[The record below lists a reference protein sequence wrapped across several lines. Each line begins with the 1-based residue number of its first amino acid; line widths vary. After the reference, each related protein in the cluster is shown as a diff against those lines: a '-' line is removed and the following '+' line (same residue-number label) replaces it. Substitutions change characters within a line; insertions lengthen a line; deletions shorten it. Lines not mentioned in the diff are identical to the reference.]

1 MFPLLPYVE
10 APTDVIWWS
19 LFRIY
24 TFLGFAAGTVVTGF
38 MIYWIVKYRHK
49 NVKEAP
55 KFHEESGWGNWKSVI
70 MTLLIT
76 GALLG
81 FVEYQT
87 FASVNLINP
96 PTSGDAPLTI
106 NVTGQQFVWIFTYPN
121 GHTAFDNLTVPVNSI
136 VILNITS
143 DDVDHSFSI
152 PTLSVAKDAIPGEYN
167 FLWFNATNVGNVV
180 DGIRCKELCGIG
192 HATMIG
198 NLTVVSQAKYDSW
211 YSSLGGGSGSNS
223 STASV
228 SSNGVTDTVI
238 LPSGIGD
245 NQQLNFS
252 PPTLTVAAGTTIT
265 FSDQDASAVHNIDFT
280 SVPSGSTVTQGTT
293 SPNLKN
299 TNSYTVTLTTP
310 GTYTYVCDYHN
321 WMKGTITVT
330 G

>member
-1 MFPLLPYVE
+1 MFPLPLDVE

-19 LFRIY
+19 LFRTY
-24 TFLGFAAGTVVTGF
+24 MFLGFAAGTIVTGY

-55 KFHEESGWGNWKSVI
+55 KFHEESGWGNWKSVL

-76 GALLG
+76 GGALG

-96 PTSGDAPLTI
+96 PTGVDPPLTI

-136 VILNITS
+136 IILNMTS

-152 PTLSVAKDAIPGEYN
+152 PSLSVAKDAIPGEHN
-167 FLWFNATNVGNVV
+167 FLWFNATSVGKVV
-180 DGIRCKELCGIG
+180 DGIRCKELCGVG
-192 HATMIG
+192 HAGMIG
-198 NLTVVSQAKYDSW
+198 NLTVVSQASYNKW

-223 STASV
+223 SSASV
-228 SSNGVTDTVI
+228 STNGQTDTVN
-238 LPSGIGD
+238 LPSGVGE
-245 NQQLNFS
+245 NNQLNFS
-252 PPTLTVAAGTTIT
+252 PSTLMVTSGTTIT
-265 FSDQDASAVHNIDFT
+265 FVNQDTAVHNIDFM
-280 SVPSGSTVTQGTT
+280 SVPSGSTVAQGTT

-299 TNSYTVTLTTP
+299 GNTYTVTLSTP

>member
-1 MFPLLPYVE
+1 MFPLPLDVQ

-19 LFRIY
+19 LFRTY
-24 TFLGFAAGTVVTGF
+24 MFLGFAAGTIVTGF

-55 KFHEESGWGNWKSVI
+55 KFHDESGWGNWKSVV

-76 GALLG
+76 GTVLG

-96 PTSGDAPLTI
+96 PTGADPPLTI
-106 NVTGQQFVWIFTYPN
+106 NVTGQQFVWSFTYPN
-121 GHTAFDNLTVPVNSI
+121 GHVLFHNLIVPVNQI
-136 VILNITS
+136 IILNITS

-152 PTLSVAKDAIPGEYN
+152 PSLSVAKDAIPGEYN

-180 DGIRCKELCGIG
+180 NGIRCKELCGVG
-192 HATMIG
+192 HALMVG
-198 NLTVVSQAKYDSW
+198 NLTVLSQSAYDQW
-211 YSSLGGGSGSNS
+211 YSSLGGGTGSNT
-223 STASV
+223 STVSV
-228 SSNGVTDTVI
+228 STNGQTETVN
-238 LPSGIGD
+238 LPSGVGA

-252 PPTLTVAAGTTIT
+252 PATLSVTSGTTVT
-265 FSDQDASAVHNIDFT
+265 FVNQDTATHNIDFT
-280 SVPSGSTVTQGTT
+280 SVPSGSTVAQGTT

-299 TNSYTVTLTTP
+299 GNVYTVVLTTP